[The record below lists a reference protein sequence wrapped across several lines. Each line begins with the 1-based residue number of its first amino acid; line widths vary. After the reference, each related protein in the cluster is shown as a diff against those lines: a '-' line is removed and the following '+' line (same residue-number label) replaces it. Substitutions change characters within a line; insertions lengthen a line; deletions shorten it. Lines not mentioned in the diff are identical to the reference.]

1 MSQLSGVN
9 LKWRSTPTERIDFY
23 ASTLVSGIL
32 TTSGMDLWESMRDFL
47 LVSIASKWRLMPTSR
62 CSPSGTTGR
71 HSRATW
77 SQHLAAFSGRYR
89 VAPTGFSTNSTV
101 THTYGDANIHTYGS
115 ANSTNNARLQGDSY
129 GATINWPHGLIV
141 MLAEASDG
149 NAYLIACDRAW
160 ACI

>member
-62 CSPSGTTGR
+62 CPPGGQ
-71 HSRATW
+71 RADTPVPLGPNTLRR
-77 SQHLAAFSGRYR
+77 SAADRA
-89 VAPTGFSTNSTV
+89 APTGFSTNSTV

-129 GATINWPHGLIV
+129 GATINWPHVLIV